1 MIIENN
7 DDSSGGGIS
16 GMRQAT
22 KQEQRR
28 KQTIQKILGG
38 TNIDLDSRRSF
49 LDSAMK
55 GGQKRVPEG
64 ENNALMKK
72 KQLKFNLT

>member
-1 MIIENN
+1 
-7 DDSSGGGIS
+7 
-16 GMRQAT
+16 MRQAT

-28 KQTIQKILGG
+28 KQTIQRILGG

-55 GGQKRVPEG
+55 GGHKKVSEG
-64 ENNALMKK
+64 ENN
-72 KQLKFNLT
+72 

>member
-1 MIIENN
+1 
-7 DDSSGGGIS
+7 
-16 GMRQAT
+16 MRQAT
-22 KQEQRR
+22 KQELRR
-28 KQTIQKILGG
+28 KQTIQRILGG

-55 GGQKRVPEG
+55 GGQKRLPDS
-64 ENNALMKK
+64 NALMKK

>member
-1 MIIENN
+1 
-7 DDSSGGGIS
+7 
-16 GMRQAT
+16 MRQAT

-28 KQTIQKILGG
+28 KQTIQRILGG

-55 GGQKRVPEG
+55 GGQKRIPDDG
-64 ENNALMKK
+64 NNTFMKK
-72 KQLKFNLT
+72 KQLKFNLTTQDTQQS